1 MFSPVQQQ
9 EPLSLCDQS
18 LSLTESYQ
26 ALQAAYV
33 NLAQTYERWNKEAD
47 AYLREEKY
55 MGCDAKE
62 LIGGITDLLEPLQ
75 KPMQQLA
82 IDHQNLCND
91 LLRVGRGESF
101 SV

>member
-1 MFSPVQQQ
+1 MFSLVPQQ

-18 LSLTESYQ
+18 LALSESYQ

-33 NLAQTYERWNKEAD
+33 GLSQTYERWNGEAS
-47 AYLREEKY
+47 AYLREERY
-55 MGCDAKE
+55 LESPAHE
-62 LIGGITDLLEPLQ
+62 YLGGIIEVLEA
-75 KPMQQLA
+75 MQEPTRQLA
-82 IDHQNLCND
+82 MDHQNLCND

>member
-1 MFSPVQQQ
+1 MFSLVQQQ

-18 LSLTESYQ
+18 LALSEAYQ

-33 NLAQTYERWNKEAD
+33 GLSQTYERWNEEAS
-47 AYLREEKY
+47 AYLREEEY
-55 MGCDAKE
+55 LGAQAYE
-62 LIGGITDLLEPLQ
+62 LVGGTVEVLER
-75 KPMQQLA
+75 MQQPIRQLA
-82 IDHQNLCND
+82 LDHQNLCND

>member
-1 MFSPVQQQ
+1 MQQQ

-18 LSLTESYQ
+18 LALAESYQ

-33 NLAQTYERWNKEAD
+33 GLAQTYDRWNQAAN
-47 AYLREEKY
+47 AYLREEEY
-55 MGCDAKE
+55 LESRAYE
-62 LIGGITDLLEPLQ
+62 YLGGIIEVLEV
-75 KPMQQLA
+75 MQEPTRRLA
-82 IDHQNLCND
+82 LDHQNLCND

>member
-1 MFSPVQQQ
+1 MQQN
-9 EPLSLCDQS
+9 EPLTLCDQS
-18 LSLTESYQ
+18 LSLSESYQ

-33 NLAQTYERWNKEAD
+33 GLAQTYERWNTDAD
-47 AYLREEKY
+47 AYLREERY
-55 MGCDAKE
+55 LESTAKE
-62 LIGGITDLLEPLQ
+62 FLGGIVEVLEA
-75 KPMQQLA
+75 MQRPTQRLA